1 MSYIVKILTAEQLRK
16 HLQVSDIWQG
26 YVQTPAGV
34 MLVKAT
40 DFGIYYIEFVD
51 LQDITKIT
59 QVQTDKLLLVGTD
72 FQIKVWQAALSI
84 PSGQT
89 HSYHDLATEIGHP
102 KSYRAVA
109 NALGANHIAYYVPCH
124 RILRK
129 GGALGGYKWGVD
141 KKIAL
146 LVSEGVVVADLEIV

>member
-1 MSYIVKILTAEQLRK
+1 MNYVINILTAEQFSK
-16 HLQVSDIWQG
+16 HLQTSDVWHG

-40 DFGIYYIEFVD
+40 DLGIYFIEFVD
-51 LQDITKIT
+51 SQDVPNIT
-59 QVQTDKLLLVGTD
+59 QIQSNKLLLVGTD

-89 HSYHDLATEIGHP
+89 RSYHDLAIEIGHP
-102 KSYRAVA
+102 RAYRAVA

-129 GGALGGYKWGVD
+129 GGALGGFKWGMD
-141 KKIAL
+141 RKIAL
-146 LVSEGVVVADLEIV
+146 LASEGVFV